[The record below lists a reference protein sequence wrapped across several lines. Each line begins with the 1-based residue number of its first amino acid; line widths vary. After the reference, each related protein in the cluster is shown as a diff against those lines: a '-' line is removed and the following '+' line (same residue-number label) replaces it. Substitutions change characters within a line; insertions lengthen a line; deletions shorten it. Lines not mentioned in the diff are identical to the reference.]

1 MSAVGVGSVA
11 ATVAV
16 LVPAAVRV
24 EQAASRMSEAVEA
37 AGWASREVG
46 ELVVSAV
53 AAAVTAEV
61 VDMALSAVAAAAGVV
76 TAALALAASAPAAEQ
91 VAEGMAG
98 AGAGA
103 EAVGAVRSAVGRG
116 VAATAMWEPA
126 VAEEEELRTL

>member
-1 MSAVGVGSVA
+1 MMSAVGVGSVA

-53 AAAVTAEV
+53 AAAVTA
-61 VDMALSAVAAAAGVV
+61 G
-76 TAALALAASAPAAEQ
+76 EQ
-91 VAEGMAG
+91 VVEGMAGSG

-103 EAVGAVRSAVGRG
+103 VGAVKSAVGRG
-116 VAATAMWEPA
+116 VAATVMLGTA
-126 VAEEEELRTL
+126 VAVEEESRTL